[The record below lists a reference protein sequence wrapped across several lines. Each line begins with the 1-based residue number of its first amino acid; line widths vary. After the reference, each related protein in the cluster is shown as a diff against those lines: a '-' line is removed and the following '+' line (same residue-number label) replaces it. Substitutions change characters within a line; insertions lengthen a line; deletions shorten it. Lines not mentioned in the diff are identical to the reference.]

1 MESVQEITV
10 LVTVSYEELHH
21 ILTEKGF
28 TIASEFQL
36 NDIYMI
42 SDSASILDESRLDL
56 LNKCVLVREVMDS
69 SGVDSKLLY
78 KYKEY
83 DENGDIIKQGKTWC
97 SVLDV
102 HQAYQFMKSIGYHEL
117 MRIYDHSIVYQN
129 GKIELA
135 VQLVNDKYVMIEFEN
150 DDLDIEEMKRLLDS
164 FDLPYQKENYFVK
177 KALMVL
183 EDTLKQG

>member
-10 LVTVSYEELHH
+10 LVIVSYEELHR
-21 ILTEKGF
+21 ILTNKGF

-42 SDSASILDESRLDL
+42 SDSTSILDESRLDL
-56 LNKCVLVREVMDS
+56 LNKCVLVREVTDS

-97 SVLDV
+97 SVLDA
-102 HQAYQFMKSIGYHEL
+102 HQAYQFMELIGYHEL
-117 MRIYDHSIVYQN
+117 IRIYDHSIVYQN

-135 VQLVNDKYVMIEFEN
+135 VQLVNDKYVMIEFE
-150 DDLDIEEMKRLLDS
+150 DDRFNIDKLKALLDS
-164 FDLPYQKENYFVK
+164 YDLPYRKDNYFVK

-183 EDTLKQG
+183 EDTIKQG